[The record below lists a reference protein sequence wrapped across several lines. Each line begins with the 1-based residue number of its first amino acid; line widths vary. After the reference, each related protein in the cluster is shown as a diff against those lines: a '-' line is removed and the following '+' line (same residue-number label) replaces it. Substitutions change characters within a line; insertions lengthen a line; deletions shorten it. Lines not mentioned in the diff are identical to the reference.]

1 MKIKY
6 EIPGQRCN
14 AGHLN
19 GLPIKLWDCPICT
32 ELLNECIQEL
42 QRENK
47 MYRNQINI
55 YYEYFPRFKR
65 TLLCISGRER
75 MCLKS
80 IREQINIGLRGWC
93 PRR

>member
-1 MKIKY
+1 MGDKVPIETYNQICRDLDMANKTIKEMKIKY

-55 YYEYFPRFKR
+55 
-65 TLLCISGRER
+65 
-75 MCLKS
+75 
-80 IREQINIGLRGWC
+80 
-93 PRR
+93 